1 MSQIPQLLN
10 GNRLSHDA
18 VSDNGWYSRGPGSHC
33 QIFDDFI
40 GTGALPTTAHNGF
53 VSHDG
58 DDGSSAHVFS
68 DEACGAYK
76 LLTSNH
82 SSTKE
87 IAVMG
92 NAVIRADKKPIFE
105 ARVSIT
111 ESGTRTNDVV
121 IIGLVNARND
131 ATDSI
136 THHALFKMTG
146 ANNNIL
152 VETDDNTTDTDDK
165 DTGSDW
171 VSTTYYKFKI
181 DMSDLDAIQFFID
194 DVNVTPETMKMS
206 AASSTLLLPIV
217 EVQASTGQIHQANV
231 DYISVV
237 WER

>member
-40 GTGALPTTAHNGF
+40 GTGVLPATGHDGF
-53 VSHDG
+53 VAYDADAG
-58 DDGSSAHVFS
+58 TSAHLFS
-68 DEACGAYK
+68 DESCGAYK
-76 LLTSNH
+76 LLTS
-82 SSTKE
+82 SDASIKE

-111 ESGTRTNDVV
+111 GTPHASDVV

-131 ATDSI
+131 TTDSI

-152 VETDDNTTDTDDK
+152 VETNDNTTNTDDK

-194 DVNVTPETMKMS
+194 DVNVTPTTMKMS

-217 EVQASTGQIHQANV
+217 EVQAASGEVAQANV